1 MSAKRSTTRRR
12 YRIAI
17 GVVLVLFAVIVIS
30 DRAGA
35 FGYRGDDWSRYNQ
48 KSVRMTETID
58 GDTFRAM
65 LEGSDEVMTVRLIGV
80 DAAEMPDS
88 HWCNEAKRYTE
99 ARLSNRAVTLRLD
112 GTQTRDE
119 HGNLLAYVYILDND
133 CLNVDIVRD
142 AQAFADRRVRH
153 TLRSAIETLETQAR
167 TKRRGMWKDLTDE
180 QQPAWRQDW
189 LRAVRANRAKRT

>member
-1 MSAKRSTTRRR
+1 MNTDGMKARRR
-12 YRIAI
+12 FRFILGSLLALVMALAIA
-17 GVVLVLFAVIVIS
+17 

-48 KSVRMTETID
+48 KAVRMIEVID
-58 GDTFRAM
+58 GDTFRAK
-65 LEGSDEVMTVRLIGV
+65 LDGSEDVITVRLIGV
-80 DAAEMPDS
+80 DAPEMPDA

-99 ARLSNRAVTLRLD
+99 ARLTNRAVTLRLD

-119 HGNLLAYVYILDND
+119 AGNLLAYVYIHDND

-153 TLRSAIETLETQAR
+153 TLRSSIETLETQAR
-167 TKRRGMWKDLTDE
+167 LKRRGMWKDLSDDH
-180 QQPAWRQDW
+180 QPAWRQDW
-189 LRAVRANRAKRT
+189 LRSLRARRK